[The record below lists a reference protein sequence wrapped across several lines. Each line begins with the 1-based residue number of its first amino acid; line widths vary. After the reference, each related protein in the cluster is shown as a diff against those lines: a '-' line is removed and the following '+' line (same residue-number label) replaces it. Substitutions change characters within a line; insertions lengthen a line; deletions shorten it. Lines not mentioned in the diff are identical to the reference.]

1 MNFRLRS
8 SMHPVRFHN
17 RFHVKTHNSPHDST
31 NSARVVIKRFVST
44 KTLCYAPATKQK
56 TGWVVSQ
63 MAKFAGWKNRLAGW
77 FVDREFFMRSNGQV
91 RFIKISAKLQRRV
104 AGAIAGVVGIWLVV
118 TLGMMINQVSVSA
131 ERMML
136 SAKQEKIETAE
147 ERVAKYR
154 NDMDAVASDLE
165 ARQKVMESAFEEH
178 FGDMPAADAAAPAQ
192 SETAETA
199 KKIGLAVPEAAQL
212 AQLEA
217 RQIAFAERLTQI
229 AVARSQK
236 AEGAIRQ
243 FGLNPDQLAR
253 EAKQGMGGPFI
264 PFFGKKQKQVRDPR
278 FTRMLTALERME
290 ALEMALAG
298 IPTSM
303 PAAVGLMSSR
313 FGYRSDPFNGGAAM
327 HAGLD
332 FKGPIGTPILAAA
345 DGKITSAGWQGGYGN
360 CIEITHANG
369 LVTRYAHM
377 SGFTASLGQDV
388 KRGDQIG
395 RMGSTGRSTG
405 SHLHFEVRING
416 AAINP
421 LKFLEANPDV
431 LEIQAVAGN
440 RTAGRGTAGA

>member
-1 MNFRLRS
+1 
-8 SMHPVRFHN
+8 
-17 RFHVKTHNSPHDST
+17 
-31 NSARVVIKRFVST
+31 
-44 KTLCYAPATKQK
+44 
-56 TGWVVSQ
+56 
-63 MAKFAGWKNRLAGW
+63 MAKFTGWKNRVAGW

-104 AGAIAGVVGIWLVV
+104 AGAIAAVVGVWLVV

-154 NDMDAVASDLE
+154 DDMEAVASDLE

-178 FGDMPAADAAAPAQ
+178 FGDMPAAEAAAPAQ
-192 SETAETA
+192 GEAAETA

-217 RQIAFAERLTQI
+217 RQIAFAERMTQI

-243 FGLNPDQLAR
+243 FGLNPDQLVR
-253 EAKQGMGGPFI
+253 EAKQGMGGPLI
-264 PFFGKKQKQVRDPR
+264 PFFGKEQKQVRDPR

-290 ALEMALAG
+290 AMEMALAG

-303 PAAVGLMSSR
+303 PAAVGLMSSG
-313 FGYRSDPFNGGAAM
+313 FGYRSDPFTGGGAM

-332 FKGPIGTPILAAA
+332 FKGPVGTPILAAA
-345 DGKITSAGWQGGYGN
+345 DGKVTFAGWQGGYGN

-377 SGFTASLGQDV
+377 SGFSAALGADV
-388 KRGDQIG
+388 KRGVQIG

-416 AAINP
+416 SAINP
-421 LKFLEANPDV
+421 LKFLEAN
-431 LEIQAVAGN
+431 
-440 RTAGRGTAGA
+440 

>member
-1 MNFRLRS
+1 MTR
-8 SMHPVRFHN
+8 
-17 RFHVKTHNSPHDST
+17 
-31 NSARVVIKRFVST
+31 
-44 KTLCYAPATKQK
+44 
-56 TGWVVSQ
+56 
-63 MAKFAGWKNRLAGW
+63 FAGWKNRLAGW

-91 RFIKISAKLQRRV
+91 RSIKISATLERRV
-104 AGAIAGVVGIWLVV
+104 AGTGAAIVGVWLVV

-131 ERMML
+131 ERMLL

-154 NDMDAVASDLE
+154 DDMEAVASDLE
-165 ARQKVMESAFEEH
+165 ARQKLMEGAFEEH
-178 FGDMPAADAAAPAQ
+178 FGDMPATEAAVPAKG
-192 SETAETA
+192 EAAETA
-199 KKIGLAVPEAAQL
+199 QKIGRAIPEATKL

-217 RQIAFAERLTQI
+217 RQIAFAERMTQI
-229 AVARSQK
+229 ALARSQK
-236 AEGAIRQ
+236 AESAIRQ
-243 FGLNPDQLAR
+243 FGLNPAQLAR
-253 EAKQGMGGPFI
+253 EAADGMGGPFI
-264 PFFGKKQKQVRDPR
+264 PFFGKKQKPVRDPR

-290 ALEMALAG
+290 ALETALAG

-313 FGYRSDPFNGGAAM
+313 FGYRSDPFNGSAAM

-345 DGKITSAGWQGGYGN
+345 DGKVTSAGWQGGYGK

-369 LVTRYAHM
+369 LVTRYAHL
-377 SGFTASLGQDV
+377 SGFTVAVGQEV
-388 KRGDQIG
+388 KRGVQIG

-405 SHLHFEVRING
+405 PHLHFEVRING
-416 AAINP
+416 SAINP

-440 RTAGRGTAGA
+440 RSAGRGNAGA

>member
-1 MNFRLRS
+1 
-8 SMHPVRFHN
+8 
-17 RFHVKTHNSPHDST
+17 
-31 NSARVVIKRFVST
+31 
-44 KTLCYAPATKQK
+44 
-56 TGWVVSQ
+56 

-104 AGAIAGVVGIWLVV
+104 AGAIAFVVGLWLVV

-154 NDMDAVASDLE
+154 DDMEAVASDLE

-178 FGDMPAADAAAPAQ
+178 FGDMPAAEAAAPATG
-192 SETAETA
+192 EAAETA

-217 RQIAFAERLTQI
+217 RQIAFAERMTQI
-229 AVARSQK
+229 AIARSQK
-236 AEGAIRQ
+236 AEGAIRE

-264 PFFGKKQKQVRDPR
+264 PFFGKKQKPVRDPR

-290 ALEMALAG
+290 AMEMALAG

-303 PAAVGLMSSR
+303 PAAAGLMSSG
-313 FGYRSDPFNGGAAM
+313 FGYRSDPFNGSGAM

-345 DGKITSAGWQGGYGN
+345 DGKITFAGWQGGYGN

-369 LVTRYAHM
+369 LVTRYAHL

-388 KRGDQIG
+388 KRGVQIG

-416 AAINP
+416 SAINP

-440 RTAGRGTAGA
+440 RSAGRGNSGA

>member
-1 MNFRLRS
+1 
-8 SMHPVRFHN
+8 
-17 RFHVKTHNSPHDST
+17 
-31 NSARVVIKRFVST
+31 
-44 KTLCYAPATKQK
+44 
-56 TGWVVSQ
+56 
-63 MAKFAGWKNRLAGW
+63 MAKFTGWKNRVAGW

-104 AGAIAGVVGIWLVV
+104 AGTIAGVVGVWLIV

-136 SAKQEKIETAE
+136 TAKQEKIETAE

-154 NDMDAVASDLE
+154 DDMEAVASDLE

-192 SETAETA
+192 GEAAETA

-217 RQIAFAERLTQI
+217 RQIAFAERMTQI

-290 ALEMALAG
+290 AMEMALAG

-313 FGYRSDPFNGGAAM
+313 FGYRSDPFTGSAAM

-416 AAINP
+416 SAINP

-431 LEIQAVAGN
+431 LEIQAVAGS
-440 RTAGRGTAGA
+440 RTGRSDAGA